1 MISVIHYFF
10 ALTHALMKFLS
21 LRSRSR
27 KLALHCSI
35 LICVSQFDLNCK
47 EKLIQSFFFIF
58 QFRKEGRHADNLLAF
73 LRKPR
78 KVFNTEVFFVFQQ
91 MLDLDMHFKCH
102 NVLRTQVSILY
113 VIPKTFCSQQLRK
126 LGRVYLSVV
135 LFEMIVCS
143 RYFRVN

>member
-10 ALTHALMKFLS
+10 ALPHALMKFLS

-35 LICVSQFDLNCK
+35 LICVSQLDLNCN
-47 EKLIQSFFFIF
+47 EKLIQSFFSYFSLEKKVDMQTIF
-58 QFRKEGRHADNLLAF
+58 LHF
-73 LRKPR
+73 LENQEKFLML
-78 KVFNTEVFFVFQQ
+78 KFFVFQQ

-102 NVLRTQVSILY
+102 NVLRTQVSVLY